1 MQPSANL
8 RGSLSVFLLAIAL
21 MIATLI
27 APGQQS
33 AAQTLQQLRSEVRV
47 NDPEPAAS
55 PDRDRDCDDHRD
67 NFDDDYDSDTYSDDE
82 VELIG
87 MLTGFVVTSPFWIP
101 MTIADDNLGRAGFFP
116 AFPYQYDVGYML
128 IHPDEY
134 YGVSGPRQPFNY
146 AVRARSDYGTNF
158 NGLDW
163 VGGNVLAE
171 FSTRFGIES
180 EFRFYQ
186 DDLLAAGNQP
196 ADTAWLGDANIFY
209 RFAQSDWMQFRSGV
223 GVNWLSDRQH
233 TDVGFNFTYAA
244 DFYPTRPW
252 VISGEFDWGILGDE
266 TLLHTRITTGLQY
279 KGLEAYVGY
288 DLIDIGKFQ
297 SNSLI
302 AGVRLWF

>member
-1 MQPSANL
+1 MQPFL
-8 RGSLSVFLLAIAL
+8 RGSLRVLLPAIV
-21 MIATLI
+21 MSIASW
-27 APGQQS
+27 QS
-33 AAQTLQQLRSEVRV
+33 ASAQTLQQLRNEVRV
-47 NDPEPAAS
+47 NDPEPVRS
-55 PDRDRDCDDHRD
+55 PQPDRDYDDC
-67 NFDDDYDSDTYSDDE
+67 DDDYDGDTYSAEE
-82 VELIG
+82 VELFG
-87 MLTGFVVTSPFWIP
+87 MLTGGVLTSPFWLP
-101 MTIADDNLGRAGFFP
+101 MVIADDNLGRAGYFP

-128 IHPDEY
+128 IHPDQY
-134 YGVSGPRQPFNY
+134 HGVGGPRQPFTY

-186 DDLLAAGNQP
+186 DNLLAGNQP
-196 ADTAWLGDANIFY
+196 PDTAWLGDANIFY
-209 RFAQSDWMQFRSGV
+209 RFAQNDRMQFRSGV
-223 GVNWLSDRQH
+223 GVNWLSDRQQ

-244 DFYPTRPW
+244 DFYPTKPW

-266 TLLHTRITTGLQY
+266 TLLHARFTTGIQH
-279 KGLEAYVGY
+279 KGLEAYLGY
-288 DLIDIGKFQ
+288 DLIDIGQFQ